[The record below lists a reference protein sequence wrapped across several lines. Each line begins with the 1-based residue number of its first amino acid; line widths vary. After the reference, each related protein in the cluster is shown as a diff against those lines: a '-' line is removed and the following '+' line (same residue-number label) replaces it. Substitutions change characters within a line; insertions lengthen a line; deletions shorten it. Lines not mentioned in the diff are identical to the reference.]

1 MCYKE
6 NKFLFFG
13 AIENGLLQ
21 KFVIFNMITDCFLVE
36 KWRTLEHA
44 GKHVCKNLIARLVVV
59 LAFVKLLK
67 NEESFVKSFS
77 HCLQNVLIKTVNA
90 YFGNF

>member
-1 MCYKE
+1 MKKNFLVNKYKKQMCYKE

-21 KFVIFNMITDCFLVE
+21 KFVIFNMITDRFLVE

-44 GKHVCKNLIARLVVV
+44 GKQVCKNLIATLVVV

-67 NEESFVKSFS
+67 NEE
-77 HCLQNVLIKTVNA
+77 
-90 YFGNF
+90 